1 MKGFLFSAVLG
12 FVAMA
17 LVNLCGPYTG
27 VFLPV
32 SRLSVSGFR
41 GIGNSRRH
49 SDAPAQCYFI
59 ELNFDRM
66 ARKRPG
72 GMPVDKE
79 KDVQR

>member
-32 SRLSVSGFR
+32 SRLSVLVSGVL
-41 GIGNSRRH
+41 GI
-49 SDAPAQCYFI
+49 
-59 ELNFDRM
+59 
-66 ARKRPG
+66 PG
-72 GMPVDKE
+72 VTLMLLLLSLIHI
-79 KDVQR
+79 

>member
-17 LVNLCGPYTG
+17 LVNLR
-27 VFLPV
+27 PV
-32 SRLSVSGFR
+32 YRCVSAGEPAECAGFR

-59 ELNFDRM
+59 KLTLTEWCESGQVECR
-66 ARKRPG
+66 
-72 GMPVDKE
+72 
-79 KDVQR
+79 